1 MIVQRGNSV
10 IPKSSTESRIK
21 SNFELFELNQADFH
35 AMEGIAAKVGQRRYG
50 NLDDKWGSSL
60 FDNDNLEM

>member
-1 MIVQRGNSV
+1 MEVQRGNTV

-21 SNFELFELNQADFH
+21 SNFEPFALDTSDFD
-35 AMEGIAAKVGQRRYG
+35 AIEGIANKAGQKRFG

-60 FDNDNLEM
+60 FANEEL